1 MKKKIQKKNLYKI
14 KNIENFLPAYCDYI
28 TPKGDKG
35 YDELYYSISSYDSVR
50 DISNLDYI
58 GFWKEKTCWGDEC
71 GYGECLSSNKPFY
84 HKVRKD
90 IKKRKNNILT
100 MFPGEDSRNPSIS
113 KIYYN
118 KILSKF
124 YFNFSIMSESTSLI
138 RKASELKNK
147 KIFDKF
153 TVKNN
158 KIVIFCLAYLNF
170 NLKEYFPDLFIK
182 NILKKNYG
190 YSYKALKEENYRTD
204 DYNSATKDFLKKKI
218 EFTEKNL
225 INLTPKDKKELL
237 GYAADDISKNYIF
250 DVPNGEYIVSLITH
264 EDLYGEH
271 NPGTFNPLGYLV
283 ELKK

>member
-1 MKKKIQKKNLYKI
+1 
-14 KNIENFLPAYCDYI
+14 
-28 TPKGDKG
+28 
-35 YDELYYSISSYDSVR
+35 
-50 DISNLDYI
+50 
-58 GFWKEKTCWGDEC
+58 
-71 GYGECLSSNKPFY
+71 
-84 HKVRKD
+84 
-90 IKKRKNNILT
+90 
-100 MFPGEDSRNPSIS
+100 MFPGEDSRNPSMS